1 LADIHDRFVGIPSGR
16 VSGNKTNFQEVH
28 MAKVEPVITDKDELI
43 HFLKGVLQLVNSYA
57 LKSCGEC
64 RIAKYLSNNY
74 DNYCSEKVLN
84 PGLPDGAYG
93 PVSDRLEAFGA
104 KAIEY
109 SDGNRLHDE
118 L

>member
-1 LADIHDRFVGIPSGR
+1 MELNAAIASRLALNQTAS
-16 VSGNKTNFQEVH
+16 NKKGDY

-43 HFLKGVLQLVNSYA
+43 HFLKGVLTLVNNYA

-74 DNYCSEKVLN
+74 DDYCSEKVLD

-93 PVSDRLEAFGA
+93 PVSARLEAFRA

-109 SDGNRLHDE
+109 SDGNRMHDE
-118 L
+118 F